1 MLASPKMY
9 NSTEVIGSYLRVN
22 DLGIS
27 TLFSISSFYFS
38 HLSLIVWGTDSSHKI
53 LGLHISLYNFL
64 SIKCAGDINP
74 VGSYTEAN
82 SLKIF
87 RLFS

>member
-1 MLASPKMY
+1 MY

-38 HLSLIVWGTDSSHKI
+38 HLSLIAWGTDSSHKI
-53 LGLHISLYNFL
+53 LGLHISL
-64 SIKCAGDINP
+64 
-74 VGSYTEAN
+74 
-82 SLKIF
+82 
-87 RLFS
+87 